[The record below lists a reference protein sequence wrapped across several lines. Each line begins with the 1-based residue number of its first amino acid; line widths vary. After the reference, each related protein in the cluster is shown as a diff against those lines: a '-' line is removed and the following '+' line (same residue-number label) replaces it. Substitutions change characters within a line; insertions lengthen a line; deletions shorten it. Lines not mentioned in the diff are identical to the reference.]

1 MKIFNQDTIITISIR
16 FFVILSGILGSII
29 SANTLGPEG
38 RGQLVWVTSFALTI
52 ANFCYL
58 GLPASNTY
66 LIVKKKKTISRI
78 FSNSLW
84 ISMLAGLIGGLTYI
98 ILRREVDYLLFLL
111 LQIPCM
117 MLIYFC
123 GNILISIQEVSKYNY
138 VDFVY
143 SLLSLSLIYLFSCFF
158 KNIVFFLLANTISAL
173 IATLVA
179 IFFLKKHI
187 SFTTIFVFDIS
198 LFREGFIYSIKIFA
212 ITFIGFLITNG
223 NVFFLD
229 YFSGKK
235 ELGYFS
241 IAQQIYNAFLV
252 IPAVL
257 ANLLFP
263 QLIRSDNKWSIT
275 IKLLRQMSIIMAS
288 LCLVTFILVKPFIQI
303 AFGNLFEP
311 SIYIVYSSIPAMFFI
326 SLCTII
332 SQYLA
337 SIDLPIELVIIWILV
352 FVIWFLLSF
361 ILIRYKGGIGVG
373 FSLSITN
380 FILFLLLFYI
390 AKRKSKYSI

>member
-1 MKIFNQDTIITISIR
+1 
-16 FFVILSGILGSII
+16 
-29 SANTLGPEG
+29 
-38 RGQLVWVTSFALTI
+38 
-52 ANFCYL
+52 
-58 GLPASNTY
+58 
-66 LIVKKKKTISRI
+66 
-78 FSNSLW
+78 
-84 ISMLAGLIGGLTYI
+84 MLAGLIGGLTYI

-158 KNIVFFLLANTISAL
+158 KNIVFFLLANTVSAL

-288 LCLVTFILVKPFIQI
+288 LCLVTFTLVKPFIQI

-337 SIDLPIELVIIWILV
+337 SIDLPIVLVIIWV
-352 FVIWFLLSF
+352 FVFVVWFLLSF

-380 FILFLLLFYI
+380 FILFSFLFYI

>member
-1 MKIFNQDTIITISIR
+1 MKIFNQDTIITIAIR

-66 LIVKKKKTISRI
+66 LIVKKKKSISRI

-158 KNIVFFLLANTISAL
+158 KNIVFFLLANTVSAL

-179 IFFLKKHI
+179 IFF
-187 SFTTIFVFDIS
+187 
-198 LFREGFIYSIKIFA
+198 
-212 ITFIGFLITNG
+212 
-223 NVFFLD
+223 
-229 YFSGKK
+229 
-235 ELGYFS
+235 
-241 IAQQIYNAFLV
+241 
-252 IPAVL
+252 
-257 ANLLFP
+257 
-263 QLIRSDNKWSIT
+263 
-275 IKLLRQMSIIMAS
+275 
-288 LCLVTFILVKPFIQI
+288 
-303 AFGNLFEP
+303 
-311 SIYIVYSSIPAMFFI
+311 
-326 SLCTII
+326 
-332 SQYLA
+332 
-337 SIDLPIELVIIWILV
+337 
-352 FVIWFLLSF
+352 
-361 ILIRYKGGIGVG
+361 
-373 FSLSITN
+373 
-380 FILFLLLFYI
+380 
-390 AKRKSKYSI
+390 